1 MLTVW
6 FHIQIPQVVAML
18 VMVVLVG
25 MAVLGVLEEATVAVV
40 ESRVPK
46 DPRVLRD
53 VIQATL
59 EMWAH
64 S

>member
-1 MLTVW
+1 
-6 FHIQIPQVVAML
+6 ML

-40 ESRVPK
+40 ESRVPR
-46 DPRVLRD
+46 DPRVLW